1 MFEFLTQILTQTLQT
16 GWGPWAFVAFGSLL
30 LWGGAEGLVR
40 GAAGLARDFGLSPM
54 IIGATIVAFG
64 TSAPEWVVSISA
76 QLYGKPGAALGN
88 IVGSNITNI
97 ALVLG
102 LTATILPLTVRESVY
117 RRELPLVL
125 LAEAL
130 FFGLAWLGGMT
141 RMDGVILLFTFAAL
155 YFYLIRDALRSRES
169 PVIDR
174 EGLAELPKSQSKG
187 WLVGLTILGLTG
199 LTLGANVFVGG
210 AEVIGIQAG
219 LSDAEVGLL
228 ILAFG
233 TSLPELITSV
243 VAALRQ
249 QIDISLGNLLGSNFF
264 NVLFV
269 GGTLGV
275 MKPFEVD
282 SPQFY
287 YHMPVM
293 IFVTAIIL
301 PLVWHG
307 KSRLMLQRSG
317 GLILLCCYVLW
328 LGGALW
334 LRSGK

>member
-1 MFEFLTQILTQTLQT
+1 VPEFLTQLTTQTLQT
-16 GWGPWAFVAFGSLL
+16 GWGPWGFLILGSLL

-40 GAAGLARDFGLSPM
+40 GAAGLARGLGLSPM

-76 QLYGKPGAALGN
+76 QLDHKAGAAFGN
-88 IVGSNITNI
+88 IVGSNITNL

-102 LTATILPLTVRESVY
+102 VTATMMPIPVRGSVF

-130 FFGLAWLGGMT
+130 FFLLAWLGGVT
-141 RMDGVILLFTFAAL
+141 RLDGVILLVTFAVL
-155 YFYLIRDALRSRES
+155 YLFLVREALRSRTS
-169 PVIDR
+169 PVIAKG
-174 EGLAELPKSQSKG
+174 ELEELPKDEKKS
-187 WLVGLTILGLTG
+187 WLLGLTFLG
-199 LTLGANVFVGG
+199 LFALTLGAQIFVGG
-210 AEVIGIQAG
+210 AGVIGLRIG
-219 LSDAEVGLL
+219 MSHEEIGLL

-249 QIDISLGNLLGSNFF
+249 QVDISLGNLLGSNLF

-269 GGTLGV
+269 GGTLGIIR
-275 MKPFEVD
+275 PFDVD
-282 SPQFY
+282 SAQFY

-293 IFVTAIIL
+293 IFVTIL
-301 PLVWHG
+301 IFPLVWHG
-307 KSRLMLQRSG
+307 KNRLVLQRSG
-317 GLILLCCYVLW
+317 GIVLLCCHVLW
-328 LGGALW
+328 IGGTLW
-334 LRSGK
+334 LRNRA